1 MPMVQLILN
10 QNRRSRKRRSS
21 KKKKLHLKVGIATG
35 TAAMEKSK
43 EVTGV
48 MQKDINVR
56 IVEELFV
63 KLKTPLL
70 NLPIL

>member
-35 TAAMEKSK
+35 TAATGKFK

-48 MQKDINVR
+48 MQKEVNVR
-56 IVEELFV
+56 NVGELFV

>member
-10 QNRRSRKRRSS
+10 QNRSNRRSRKRRSSS

-48 MQKDINVR
+48 TNFKIVAQH
-56 IVEELFV
+56 VEEQCA
-63 KLKTPLL
+63 
-70 NLPIL
+70 NMRI